1 MRMNLLARIYAIL
14 LPDERKKGCRMVL
27 SAFLSA
33 LLDFMGLAALL
44 PVLYYLLD
52 GGEQSDAALQFCLLA
67 IGVILMKS
75 VLSTCFVRYQNQ
87 CLLSFYKRLSFSLYS
102 SYYDRGL
109 LFIREQ
115 GSSKLAFQINS
126 MCYAFSHS
134 LLSPIFR
141 MMGDFLLIVLVTIA
155 LWVWNG
161 KTVMLLYVSFIP
173 FMCIYFFFVRK
184 RVRKY
189 GTDDMNAKR
198 EQSRI
203 VMDTFRGY
211 AELEV
216 NGVFPAMQSAF
227 LCGIDRIG
235 RNRMKLDTL
244 VKLPMFLSEL
254 SVVLALGVL
263 VTWGNGDVGMLVGI
277 FALAAFRLLPALR
290 SVLLGWTQIQ
300 NAMCCLDVIEEGL
313 SGYEQECEQ
322 EITFERNINIV
333 KLSYEYPDSELILKE
348 FDCRI
353 TKGEYVGFCG
363 SSGIGKSTLFNLLIG
378 LIEPNSGHIRVDD
391 TLLTKA
397 TRKSWMNQIGYV
409 PQEVFIFKGTL
420 AENIAIG
427 CKAIDYNRINELLTK
442 VSLDNWV
449 QSLPDGIHTQ
459 LGEAGSKLSGGQ
471 KQRIGLARAL
481 YRNVS
486 VLFLDEAT
494 SALDNDTEKEINRAL
509 LQWKEEDKGLTI
521 LSIAHRESSLQ
532 YCNRIITLKDGKE

>member
-216 NGVFPAMQSAF
+216 NGAFPAMQSAF

-471 KQRIGLARAL
+471 KLRIGLARAL